1 MKEEKKI
8 TIMAKSEVDQSFTQ
22 IENQNYHLTTC
33 PINFFSYI
41 YIYIYI
47 AKLKY
52 NILGVVI

>member
-41 YIYIYI
+41 YIYI